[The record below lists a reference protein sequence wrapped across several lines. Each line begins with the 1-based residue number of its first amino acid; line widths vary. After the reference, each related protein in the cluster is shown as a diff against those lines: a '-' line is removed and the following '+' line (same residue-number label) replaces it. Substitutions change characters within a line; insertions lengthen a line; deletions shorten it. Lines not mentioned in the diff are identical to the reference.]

1 MAQGIFKREN
11 WVVVGLL
18 VLVTALGAYFRFTG
32 TGWDDYTQF
41 HPDERFMTGYV
52 GIQLGRGYLSFS
64 DGNEAEQEAHC
75 FAEHPDTR
83 GVGGYFDARC
93 SDMNPHNL
101 GAGHFA
107 YGTFPPFV
115 AYWTARLLNEIT
127 QTTDYI
133 AYDAFPLVWR
143 TLSAFYDTL
152 VILIAFG
159 IGWEL
164 RGKWTGVLAATLYSG
179 AVLPIQI
186 AHFATADGMATLW
199 MALMLYFSLRIQR
212 TGKWSDYILAGVTF
226 GAALAS
232 RFNVAP
238 AVLSIMAASTVRMLP
253 AMENSLPRSER
264 WRIFV
269 REFSG
274 LVVAGFCTL
283 LVFRFLNPYAFV
295 GPGFFGLSLNQRWI
309 DDLLQSRSETSP
321 SNSAPPQWQWVGR
334 VAYLYPFSNMV
345 LWGMGVA
352 LGLTSWIATV
362 WSIIRLARGKVGSMV
377 TLPLVIWIAVY
388 FAFFGGNFVT
398 SMRYFLPLYAPMAAL
413 AAYGLVGVVNW
424 AKRRSTR
431 TFIPVGIRRPL
442 AYGLVAFVT
451 GFTLIWAGMF
461 TNIYRHMATFTQAG
475 HWVWENLPGD
485 FAMQVDGAPVGTPLI
500 NIALTNSIGV
510 QNDIAGNST
519 QIHPSYPQAAQFT
532 SLLSGAVSAI
542 SAPRIGDY
550 QPGNGSTSL
559 RVWITDPTTQAT
571 LADTVLTD
579 DFDYDG
585 QKVGRAYSIPLDPP
599 LLVESGRIYQ
609 FNTQVLSGEAL
620 VTSGTVMAWE
630 GAWDEP
636 MPPQACTLPF
646 GVTLAQDPPS
656 GLLGPNDCRKRNTT
670 YSLITT
676 TQLDLTRED
685 DEEKRAD
692 MVNVLANSDYLI
704 IGTNRRYDSQNRIPE
719 RWPLTNRYYEAL
731 FDGELGYELVEEFQ
745 ETFELGPLRVS
756 DQYLPTYDAPAWLNE
771 FEAEEAFHVYDHP
784 AVFVFKKRDDFNI
797 LAMQQVLNAVPLT
810 RPNGLANGSPNATIF
825 GPVVWDVETATDS
838 PTALTLPKAL
848 ADAQK
853 LGGTWSERFHR
864 DSLINTNGVVS
875 VAVWY
880 AVVWLL
886 GMAVWPILYHALA
899 GLSDR
904 GYALSRYFAMV
915 LIGFIAWVASSSAV
929 WPLWNGAGLWG
940 ITLALGALSA
950 VIAYRN
956 RAGMRAFIRE
966 RRGLLL
972 TTEAL
977 TLALFGIM
985 LLVRLS
991 NPDIWTSG
999 YGGEKPMDF
1008 AYFNGVLR
1016 STAFPPID
1024 PWYAG
1029 GYINYYYF
1037 GYVVVGVPTLL
1048 LGVIPSIAYNL
1059 ILPTIF
1065 AAAGM
1070 GAFSAAYTLVDHWRE
1085 RLDAPDRRPR
1095 MARLGNP
1102 MIAGIVAMMMA
1113 VLLGNLDT
1121 PRVLQKGLAQLGG
1134 YDDQITL
1141 QSFLQDEYTAANNG
1155 LPPTDEQYLDIAN
1168 RAADSS
1174 FSDSLRYE
1182 LGIAVDQ
1189 WRSIFKGVELWA
1201 GGQSLPIG
1209 ADRWFWA
1216 PSRVI
1221 TEAVGGNPI
1230 TELPFFTF
1238 VYGDLHAHMITMP
1251 MMLFAVCFVVNEV
1264 LLAGR
1269 EKRRWIWRLVSVLLA
1284 GGLIGLLRAANT
1296 WDYPTFL
1303 ILGAAGLG
1311 YALWLRWRRFNRSL
1325 VLDAA
1330 LTLAVFVGAGLLS
1343 ARPYTTWYASTYE
1356 SIKLWE
1362 GTKTP
1367 LWAYWQI
1374 HGLFLFSVV
1383 SLMIWET
1390 ARWLRTVKVRALRG
1404 RWLMILGGLLI
1415 FTGIVMLSIMA
1426 AMADYQV
1433 ALIAL
1438 PLIAWIAILFFRPD
1452 QSPSMRLVLV
1462 LTGLALALTFAVEVV
1477 VLDGDS
1483 GRQNTV
1489 FKFYIH
1495 VWMLFSVAAG
1505 AAIAWL
1511 LQAAEQWRARLAIP
1525 WYVVGGA
1532 MFFSALLFPITA
1544 TLAKANFRLA
1554 PEVGMTLDGAAFM
1567 AAKTDYYENYGEAI
1581 DMSLDYAAIQWLQ
1594 DNVQGTPTIMEG
1606 RTRLEEYFWG
1616 SRISIHTGLPS
1627 LLGWNFHQR
1636 QQRTLPGLGELVWQ
1650 RVANINFFYTTTD
1663 TLEAWRILMAY
1674 DVEYI
1679 VVAALER
1686 VNYGESG
1693 GLNKF
1698 ESMVA
1703 DGWLER
1709 AHVVNG
1715 TPVVYR
1721 VIKEQGPSIYVASLP

>member
-18 VLVTALGAYFRFTG
+18 VLITALGAYFRFTG
-32 TGWDDYTQF
+32 TGWDDYTHF
-41 HPDERFMTGYV
+41 HPDERFMTGEI
-52 GIQLGRGYLSFS
+52 GIQVGKAYLSFTN
-64 DGNEAEQEAHC
+64 GEEAEQQAHC
-75 FAEHPDTR
+75 LAEYPDTS
-83 GVGGYFDARC
+83 GIGGYFDARC
-93 SDMNPHNL
+93 SNWNPHNI
-101 GAGHFA
+101 GKGEFV
-107 YGTFPPFV
+107 YGTFPPFAASV
-115 AYWTARLLNEIT
+115 FGDLLDQIT
-127 QTTDYI
+127 GSTRYTH
-133 AYDAFPLVWR
+133 YDSFPTVMR
-143 TLSAFYDTL
+143 SLSAFYDTL

-159 IGWEL
+159 IGLEL
-164 RGKWTGVLAATLYSG
+164 RGKWTGVLAAALYSG

-186 AHFATADGMATLW
+186 AHFGTADGMANLW
-199 MALMLYFSLRIQR
+199 MALMLFFSLRIQR
-212 TGKWSDYILAGVTF
+212 TGKWSDYILAGAAF

-238 AVLSIMAASTVRMLP
+238 AVISIMVASGVRMLP
-253 AMENSLPRSER
+253 AMESSLPRRER
-264 WRIFV
+264 WRIFT
-269 REFSG
+269 REFAG
-274 LVVAGFCTL
+274 LVVAGLFTL
-283 LVFRFLNPYAFV
+283 LVFRIFNPYAFM
-295 GPGFFGLSLNQRWI
+295 GPDFFGLSINPRWI
-309 DDLLQSRSETSP
+309 KDLLSARNITSP
-321 SNSAPPQWQWVGR
+321 SNGSPPQWQWVGR
-334 VAYLYPFSNMV
+334 VPYLYAFDNMV
-345 LWGMGVA
+345 LWGMGIA
-352 LGLTSWIATV
+352 LGLTGWLVTV
-362 WSIIRLARGKVGSMV
+362 WSIVRLVRGKIGAMV

-388 FAFFGGNFVT
+388 FALFGGNFVA
-398 SMRYFLPLYAPMAAL
+398 SMRYFLPLYPPMAGL
-413 AAYGLVGVVNW
+413 AAYGLIGMVNW
-424 AKRRSTR
+424 AKRNSTR
-431 TFIPVGIRRPL
+431 SLIPVRVRRPL
-442 AYGLVAFVT
+442 AYGLLTLVT
-451 GFTLIWAGMF
+451 VFTLVWAGMF

-475 HWVWENLPGD
+475 HWIWENLPGD
-485 FAMQVDGAPVGTPLI
+485 FSMQVDSAPEGTPLI
-500 NIALTNSIGV
+500 NIALINSIGA
-510 QNDIAGNST
+510 QNDILANST
-519 QIHPSYPQAAQFT
+519 QIHPSYPQSLQFT
-532 SLLSGAVSAI
+532 SLLTGSI
-542 SAPRIGDY
+542 SSIHAPRIGDY
-550 QPGNGSTSL
+550 QPDNGSTSL
-559 RVWITDPTTQAT
+559 RVWITDPVTQAT
-571 LADTVLTD
+571 LVDTVLTD

-585 QKVGRAYSIPLDPP
+585 QKVGRSYTIPLDPP
-599 LLVESGRIYQ
+599 LLVESGKTYQ
-609 FNTQVLSGEAL
+609 FNAQVINGAAL
-620 VTSGTVMAWE
+620 VTSGTVMLWE

-636 MPPQACTLPF
+636 MPPQTCTLPF

-656 GLLGPNDCRKRNTT
+656 GLLSAEDCRKRNTT
-670 YSLITT
+670 YSLVTS
-676 TQLDLTRED
+676 TQLEIVNE
-685 DEEKRAD
+685 DEESKRFE
-692 MVNVLANSDYLI
+692 MIEVLTHSDYFI
-704 IGTNRRYDSQNRIPE
+704 IGTNRRYDSQSRIPE
-719 RWPLTNRYYEAL
+719 RWPLTNRFYDAL
-731 FDGELGYELVEEFQ
+731 FDGELGYELVQEFQ

-756 DQYLPTYDAPAWLNE
+756 DQYLPTYDAPEWLNE

-784 AVFVFKKRDDFNI
+784 AVFIFKKQADFNV
-797 LAMQQVLNAVPLT
+797 LAMQQILNSVSLI
-810 RPNGLANGSPNATIF
+810 RPYDSSGGANGTIF
-825 GPVVWDVETATDS
+825 GPVVWDVQTATAS

-864 DSLINTNGVVS
+864 DSPINTNGVVS
-875 VAVWY
+875 VVVWY

-886 GMAVWPILYHALA
+886 GIAVWPILYHALA

-929 WPLWNGAGLWG
+929 WPLWNGTGLWG
-940 ITLALGALSA
+940 ITLTLGAISA
-950 VIAYRN
+950 IIAYRS
-956 RAGMRAFIRE
+956 RDGMLTFLRE
-966 RRGLLL
+966 KRGLLL
-972 TTEAL
+972 SIEAL
-977 TLALFGIM
+977 TLGLYVIM

-991 NPDIWTSG
+991 NPDIWTTG

-1037 GYVVVGVPTLL
+1037 GYVVVGVPTLM
-1048 LGVIPSIAYNL
+1048 LGVIPAIAYNL

-1070 GAFSAAYTLVDHWRE
+1070 AAFSAAYTLVDHWRE
-1085 RLDAPDRRPR
+1085 RLDTPERRPR
-1095 MARLGNP
+1095 MSRLGNP
-1102 MIAGIVAMMMA
+1102 MVAGIIALMMA

-1121 PRVLQKGLAQLGG
+1121 PRVLLKGLARLGG

-1141 QSFLQDEYTAANNG
+1141 QRFLEDEYTTANNG
-1155 LPPTDEQYLDIAN
+1155 LPPNNEQAIEIVQ

-1174 FSDSLRYE
+1174 FTDSLRYE
-1182 LGIAVDQ
+1182 LSIGVDQ
-1189 WRSIFKGVELWA
+1189 WRRVFDGVGQWA
-1201 GGQSLPIG
+1201 NGAGLPIG
-1209 ADRWFWA
+1209 AERWFWA

-1221 TEAVGGNPI
+1221 TEAVDGAAI
-1230 TELPFFTF
+1230 TEMPFFTF

-1251 MMLFAVCFVVNEV
+1251 MTLFVICFVINEV

-1269 EKRRWIWRLVSVLLA
+1269 EKRRWAWRLVAILLA
-1284 GGLIGLLRAANT
+1284 GGLVGLFRAANT

-1303 ILGAAGLG
+1303 VLGIAGLG
-1311 YALWLRWRRFNRSL
+1311 FAVWMRWRRVNRAF

-1330 LTLAVFVGAGLLS
+1330 LSLSVFVGAGILA
-1343 ARPYTTWYASTYE
+1343 ARPYTTWYASIYE
-1356 SIKLWE
+1356 SVKLWE

-1374 HGLFLFSVV
+1374 HGLFLFCVV
-1383 SLMIWET
+1383 SLMVWET

-1404 RWLMILGGLLI
+1404 RWLMILGG
-1415 FTGIVMLSIMA
+1415 FVMFVGVILLSIMA

-1438 PLIAWIAILFFRPD
+1438 PLITWIAVLFFRPD
-1452 QSPSMRLVLV
+1452 QNPSMRLVLV

-1495 VWMLFSVAAG
+1495 VWMLFSVAGG

-1525 WYVVGGA
+1525 WYAVGGVL
-1532 MFFSALLFPITA
+1532 FFSAMLFPITA
-1544 TLAKANFRLA
+1544 TLGKANFRLS
-1554 PEVGMTLDGAAFM
+1554 PEVGATLDGDAFM
-1567 AAKTDYYENYGEAI
+1567 AATTDYYENYGKPI

-1616 SRISIHTGLPS
+1616 SRISIHTGLPG
-1627 LLGWNFHQR
+1627 LVGWNFHQR
-1636 QQRTLPGLGELVWQ
+1636 QQRTLPGLGALVWQ
-1650 RVANINFFYTTTD
+1650 RVANVNQFYTTTD

-1679 VVAALER
+1679 VVASLER
-1686 VNYGESG
+1686 VNYGDSG

-1698 ESMVA
+1698 EAMVA

-1709 AHVVNG
+1709 AEVVDG
-1715 TPVVYR
+1715 TPIIYR
-1721 VIKEQGPSIYVASLP
+1721 VVKENGPSIYVASLP